1 MADMRTITI
10 YEGSKDITE
19 NVDKAI
25 VDYDDNTQKVFE
37 SSTDR
42 SAEATKVK
50 AILDAFF
57 GS

>member
-10 YEGSKDITE
+10 YEGSKSIAE
-19 NVDKAI
+19 AVDKAI

>member
-10 YEGSKDITE
+10 YEGSKGITD
-19 NVDKAI
+19 NVDKDI

>member
-1 MADMRTITI
+1 MRTITI
-10 YEGSKDITE
+10 YEGSKDITD

-42 SAEATKVK
+42 SSEATKVK

>member
-10 YEGSKDITE
+10 YEGSRDITD

>member
-1 MADMRTITI
+1 MADMKTIII
-10 YEGSKDITE
+10 YEGSKGITD

-25 VDYDDNTQKVFE
+25 VDYDDNTQKIFE

-57 GS
+57 GD

>member
-10 YEGSKDITE
+10 YEGSKSITE
-19 NVDKAI
+19 AVDKAI

-37 SSTDR
+37 PSTDR

>member
-10 YEGSKDITE
+10 YEGSKSITE
-19 NVDKAI
+19 AVDKAI
-25 VDYDDNTQKVFE
+25 VDYDDNTQKIFE

>member
-10 YEGSKDITE
+10 YEGSKSITE
-19 NVDKAI
+19 AVDKAI

-57 GS
+57 GD

>member
-10 YEGSKDITE
+10 YEGSKGITD
-19 NVDKAI
+19 NVDKVI

>member
-1 MADMRTITI
+1 MRTITI
-10 YEGSKDITE
+10 YEGSKDITD

-25 VDYDDNTQKVFE
+25 VDYDDNTQKIFE

>member
-10 YEGSKDITE
+10 YEGSKDITD

-50 AILDAFF
+50 AILYAFF

>member
-1 MADMRTITI
+1 MANMTNISIMEGAASIT
-10 YEGSKDITE
+10 D
-19 NVDKAI
+19 NVSKAI
-25 VDYDDNTQKVFE
+25 VDYDDNTQKIFE

>member
-10 YEGSKDITE
+10 YEGSKSISE
-19 NVDKAI
+19 AVDKAI

>member
-10 YEGSKDITE
+10 YEGSKDITD

-42 SAEATKVK
+42 SSEATKVK

>member
-1 MADMRTITI
+1 MATMTNMSIM
-10 YEGSKDITE
+10 ESAASITE
-19 NVDKAI
+19 SPDKVI
-25 VDYDDNTQKVFE
+25 VDYNDNTQKVFE

>member
-10 YEGSKDITE
+10 YEGSKNITE
-19 NVDKAI
+19 AVDKAI

>member
-10 YEGSKDITE
+10 YEGSKSITE
-19 NVDKAI
+19 AVDKAI

>member
-1 MADMRTITI
+1 MRTITI
-10 YEGSKDITE
+10 YDGSKSISET
-19 NVDKAI
+19 VDKAI

>member
-10 YEGSKDITE
+10 YEGSKSISET
-19 NVDKAI
+19 VDKAI

>member
-1 MADMRTITI
+1 MANMRTITI
-10 YEGSKDITE
+10 YEGSKSITE
-19 NVDKAI
+19 AVDKAI

>member
-1 MADMRTITI
+1 MADMKTIII
-10 YEGSKDITE
+10 YEGSKGITD

-25 VDYDDNTQKVFE
+25 VDYDDNTQKIFE

>member
-1 MADMRTITI
+1 MANMKSMTVYD
-10 YEGSKDITE
+10 GSKSITE
-19 NVDKAI
+19 NVDRVI
-25 VDYDDNTQKVFE
+25 VDYDDSTQKEFI

-57 GS
+57 T

>member
-10 YEGSKDITE
+10 YEGSKNITD

-57 GS
+57 AS

>member
-10 YEGSKDITE
+10 YEGSKSITE
-19 NVDKAI
+19 AVDKVI
-25 VDYDDNTQKVFE
+25 VDYDDNTQKIFE

>member
-10 YEGSKDITE
+10 YEGSKDITDS
-19 NVDKAI
+19 VDKAI

>member
-1 MADMRTITI
+1 MRTITI
-10 YEGSKDITE
+10 YEGSKGITD

-25 VDYDDNTQKVFE
+25 VDYDNNTQKVFE

>member
-57 GS
+57 GD

>member
-10 YEGSKDITE
+10 YEGSKSITD
-19 NVDKAI
+19 NGDKAI

>member
-1 MADMRTITI
+1 MTNISIMEGAASIT
-10 YEGSKDITE
+10 D
-19 NVDKAI
+19 NVSKAI
-25 VDYDDNTQKVFE
+25 VDYDDNTQKIFE

>member
-10 YEGSKDITE
+10 YEGSNSISET
-19 NVDKAI
+19 VDKAI

>member
-1 MADMRTITI
+1 MADMKTIVI
-10 YEGSKDITE
+10 YEGSKGITD

-25 VDYDDNTQKVFE
+25 VDYDDNTQKIFE

-57 GS
+57 GD

>member
-10 YEGSKDITE
+10 YEGSKDITD

-25 VDYDDNTQKVFE
+25 VDYDDNTQKIFE

>member
-1 MADMRTITI
+1 MADMKTIII
-10 YEGSKDITE
+10 YEGSKGITD

>member
-10 YEGSKDITE
+10 YEGSKSITDD
-19 NVDKAI
+19 VDKAI

>member
-25 VDYDDNTQKVFE
+25 VDYDDNTQKIFE

-57 GS
+57 GD